1 LSYLRKYAFDRIKID
16 RDFVSTARQGEKNT
30 AIIRAIVQLGQS
42 LGMTTVAEGV
52 ETRADLEMLL
62 AAGCVEGQGYLFSRP
77 VPPEKALELIATEER
92 AAPKADRM
100 AAA

>member
-1 LSYLRKYAFDRIKID
+1 
-16 RDFVSTARQGEKNT
+16 
-30 AIIRAIVQLGQS
+30 
-42 LGMTTVAEGV
+42 
-52 ETRADLEMLL
+52 MLL